1 MKILND
7 ALIRERYDVVVVG
20 SGVGGLTAA
29 ALLAK
34 RGLKVLVI
42 EQHYLPGGACSIMR
56 RQGITFD
63 VGVAMMFGF
72 GEKGFNPHR
81 FVMNE
86 LEEEIDMI
94 PHDSLYRMHIYGRQ
108 ITFWRNFDRFF
119 GELAAVFPGQK
130 RELRDF
136 YNYLYKLYRK
146 VVSENEMI
154 QSPAEMPKTDHLK
167 MFLKNPLGVMQL
179 GLMMLKNSEDI
190 LSKFITDPKLL
201 EYFDMLS
208 ETYCYCNSSETPAVL
223 TATMFVDNHE
233 GGAFYPSGS
242 PQMLP
247 NKLEKVIERF
257 GGQVIVRHLVHE
269 ILIHRGQA
277 YGVRLVDGT
286 EIMANRVIANATVWN
301 LYGRLIRPRHIKP
314 QRMKWAQSFV
324 PTPSSFVLYLGVEAE
339 GIPQDTRP
347 IEMFVENRYDLA
359 AHDIT
364 VYVSTIDDPT
374 LAPPGMHSVTV
385 IRPSRDQWPRASDPE
400 YQSEEYQR
408 RKEREANRLLNQV
421 ERYFPNIRK
430 HIKVMEVATPSTIER
445 FTLKNWGAVGGPK
458 QMIGQE
464 MMKRLHARSEW
475 KNLYFCGDSTVMG
488 IGIVATTA
496 SGVGAA
502 NMVLRDLKLKEY
514 KPREF
519 PRQYVNLIKGKPWTP
534 VPDPAELITDGSA
547 LRLARECQYCQDPG
561 CLKACPAGMDVLN
574 FLRRIEAGNF
584 AGAVRL
590 MRMMNPL
597 AEICG
602 CICPAE
608 RLCQK
613 ECNRK
618 EFSNQVV
625 RIADLQAW
633 VCGRVSE
640 AEGWDPEVPE
650 GNGGRVA
657 VVGSGPAGLS
667 CAYFLARLGYQV
679 EVLEKTEKAGG
690 MLTHVIPFRNMP
702 SGAVARELAGVSRFG
717 IDFKFGQELGNNF
730 TVPDL
735 LKNHQAVFLA
745 PGLWAGRRLDI
756 PGMVGS
762 EVVDAWSFLRAFRQ
776 KGLVE
781 VKNRVLV
788 IGGGSVAAEAALTA
802 KGLGARQVTMVCLE
816 SPGEMPALESEVAE
830 LKKQGVEIQNAWGPQ
845 AFLPGWRLSFVHCT
859 SVFDEKGNFCPQFDE
874 SRSIMMD
881 FDQVI
886 MAVGQTV
893 ESSLGAYL
901 GKEFSRADLIEVDP
915 ATMQV
920 KGRPGVYAGGDII
933 RGAGTVV
940 QSVADGRKAAMAI
953 DEKIKLGNEKAL

>member
-1 MKILND
+1 MKLLND
-7 ALIRERYDVVVVG
+7 VLIRDRYDVVVVG

-34 RGLKVLVI
+34 RGLKVLVL

-108 ITFWRNFDRFF
+108 ITFWRDFERFF
-119 GELAAVFPGQK
+119 GELAAVFPSQEG
-130 RELRDF
+130 ELRAL
-136 YNYLYKLYRK
+136 YRYLYKLYK
-146 VVSENEMI
+146 NVISENEMI

-167 MFLKNPLGVMQL
+167 TFLKNPLGVMQL
-179 GLMMLKNSEDI
+179 VLMMFKNSEDI
-190 LSKFITDPKLL
+190 LNRFITDPRLL

-208 ETYCYCNSSETPAVL
+208 ETYCYCNANETPAVL

-242 PQMLP
+242 PQTLP
-247 NKLEKVIERF
+247 NKLEKVIERH

-269 ILIHRGQA
+269 ILIHRGRA

-286 EIMANRVIANATVWN
+286 EIMADRVIANATVWN
-301 LYGRLIRPRHIKP
+301 VYGRLIRSRHIKSG
-314 QRMKWAQSFV
+314 RLKWAQSFV
-324 PTPSSFVLYLGVEAE
+324 PTPSSFVIYLGVEAE
-339 GIPQDTRP
+339 GIPPDARP

-374 LAPPGMHSVTV
+374 LAPPGVHSVTV
-385 IRPSRDQWPRASDPE
+385 LRPSQEKWPRPSDPE
-400 YQSEEYQR
+400 YQSEEYRR
-408 RKEREANRLLNQV
+408 RKDREADRLLEQV
-421 ERYFPNIRK
+421 ERYFPKIRK

-502 NMVLRDLKLKEY
+502 NMVLRDLNREEY
-514 KPREF
+514 RPREF

-534 VPDPAELITDGSA
+534 VPDPAEPITDLSA
-547 LRLARECQYCQDPG
+547 MRLARECQYCQDPG
-561 CLKACPAGMDVLN
+561 CIRACPAGMDVLN

-590 MRMMNPL
+590 MRMTNPL

-602 CICPAE
+602 HLCPAE
-608 RLCQK
+608 RFCQK

-618 EFSNQVV
+618 EFSQQMV

-633 VCGRVSE
+633 VCGRAGE
-640 AEGWDPEVPE
+640 AEGWDSAAPE
-650 GNGGRVA
+650 GDGQRVA

-667 CAYFLARLGYQV
+667 CACFLARLGYQV
-679 EVLEKTEKAGG
+679 EVFEKTEKAGG
-690 MLTHVIPFRNMP
+690 MLTHVIPFRNTP
-702 SGAVARELAGVSRFG
+702 PGAVARELAGISRFG
-717 IDFKFGQELGNNF
+717 ISFKFGQELGKDF

-735 LKNHQAVFLA
+735 LKNYPAVFLA
-745 PGLWAGRRLDI
+745 PGLWGGRRLDI
-756 PGMVGS
+756 PGMGGAAVS
-762 EVVDAWSFLRAFRQ
+762 DALSFLRAVRQ
-776 KGLVE
+776 KGKLE
-781 VKNRVLV
+781 VKDRVLV
-788 IGGGSVAAEAALTA
+788 IGGGSVAADAALTA
-802 KGLGARQVTMVCLE
+802 RELGARQVTLVCLE
-816 SPGEMPALESEVAE
+816 RREEMPARKSELAE
-830 LKKQGVEIQNAWGPQ
+830 LQRHGIEIQNAWGPK
-845 AFLPGWRLSFVHCT
+845 AFLSGCRLSLVSCT
-859 SVFDEKGNFCPQFDE
+859 AVLDEKGRFRPQFDE
-874 SRSIMMD
+874 SRPLVMD

-893 ESSLGAYL
+893 DSGLGSYL
-901 GKEFSRADLIEVDP
+901 GKEFSRGDLIAVDP

-920 KGRPGVYAGGDII
+920 RGRPGVYAGGDIV

-953 DEKIKLGNEKAL
+953 DAKIRRAR